1 MTASFDGCSVGGAAG
16 VREESVSFAF
26 AATYDGPWT
35 FPETAAGKK
44 DMAMFFIRPEVV
56 SGKNAEGW
64 KRSKCVF
71 ASGMDVLLHV
81 VANSEDFWGDKP
93 QTNVVFGMSS
103 EGLGRLLDV

>member
-16 VREESVSFAF
+16 AREESVSFAF

-56 SGKNAEGW
+56 SGKNAE
-64 KRSKCVF
+64 
-71 ASGMDVLLHV
+71 
-81 VANSEDFWGDKP
+81 DFWGDKP

-103 EGLGRLLDV
+103 EGFGRLLDV